1 LKNYRRVD
9 SQQINCVM
17 AMIETNILIIE
28 DSTTL
33 RGEII
38 QTLKDHSLAT
48 YYHEA
53 GDGLEG
59 LKILLEIKIDL
70 VLCDVEM
77 PRLDGFRFLSMVRG
91 REDLR
96 DIPILLLTGKDDRD
110 SKVWGLEQGAS
121 DYITKPFDESEL
133 IARVKIHLKIKRL
146 QDHLRQANE
155 FLLEI
160 SHTDHLT
167 GLYNRRYLMEVL
179 EKEFLRT
186 KRTGAALSFLILD
199 LDHFKDINDKY
210 GHQEGDTVLERA
222 ADVFRDQLRSYD
234 TPVRF
239 GGDEFV
245 AVLPEAS
252 LPDAMTVAE
261 RIRKALVDMT
271 FSGRLEKLRITA
283 SLGFA
288 VYPGEGVNSMEDLI
302 READNA
308 LYRAKARGRSCVNGP
323 LDPA

>member
-1 LKNYRRVD
+1 
-9 SQQINCVM
+9 
-17 AMIETNILIIE
+17 MIETNILVIE

-33 RGEII
+33 RREII
-38 QTLKDHSLAT
+38 QTLQDQSLAT

-59 LKILLEIKIDL
+59 LKILLGIKTDL

-96 DIPILLLTGKDDRD
+96 DIPVLLLTGKDDRD

-121 DYITKPFDESEL
+121 DYITKPFDASEL
-133 IARVKIHLKIKRL
+133 LARVKIHLKMKRL
-146 QDHLRQANE
+146 QDELRQANE
-155 FLLEI
+155 ILLEV

-167 GLYNRRYLMEVL
+167 GLYNRRYLMDIL
-179 EKEFLRT
+179 EREFLRT
-186 KRTGAALSFLILD
+186 MRTGGTLSFLILD
-199 LDHFKDINDKY
+199 LDHFKDINDNY
-210 GHQEGDTVLERA
+210 GHQEGDMVLERA
-222 ADVFRDQLRSYD
+222 ADVFRDQLRCYD

-252 LPDAMTVAE
+252 LTDARTVAE
-261 RIRKALVDMT
+261 RIRKALDQIT
-271 FSGRLEKLRITA
+271 FSGKLEKLRITA
-283 SLGFA
+283 SMGFA
-288 VYPGEGVNSMEDLI
+288 VCPGEGIKTTEELI
-302 READNA
+302 READKA
-308 LYRAKARGRSCVNGP
+308 LYRAKARGRNCVEGP
-323 LDPA
+323 LSPA